1 MKKLIIYGANGHAKV
16 IASAFLN
23 GAKDNE
29 ILFLDDDQHKVECL
43 GRKIDHNTQ
52 NISMYKAP
60 FIIGVGDNKIRKKI
74 HNQISEYCEFSNFVA
89 HPASWIS
96 NYSEI
101 GKGTVFMANSVI
113 NAGAKIGKHCII
125 NTAAIIE
132 HDCEIDN
139 YVHIAPGAALAGGVR
154 VGEGSHIGI
163 GSSVIQN
170 VSIGKWCIIGAG
182 AVIINDVPDFSVVV
196 GNPGRIIKTLK

>member
-1 MKKLIIYGANGHAKV
+1 MKKLNIYGANGHAKV
-16 IASAFLN
+16 IAGAFLCQ
-23 GAKDNE
+23 AEDNE
-29 ILFLDDDQHKVECL
+29 VCFLDDDQLKVECL
-43 GRKIDHNTQ
+43 DRKIDHDTQ
-52 NISMYKAP
+52 NISKRKAP
-60 FIIGVGDNKIRKKI
+60 FVIGVGDNKIRKKI
-74 HNQISEYCEFSNFVA
+74 HNQISDHCEFSDFVA

-125 NTAAIIE
+125 NTAAIVE
-132 HDCEIDN
+132 HDCKIEN
-139 YVHIAPGAALAGGVR
+139 YAHIAPGAVLAGGVR

-163 GSSVIQN
+163 GSSIIQN
-170 VSIGKWCIIGAG
+170 ISIGKWCTIGAG
-182 AVIINDVPDFSVVV
+182 AVIIKDVPDYSVVV